1 MLVLGNN
8 LEEIIKP
15 GRKEIDYYNDYNQL
29 INQCLGRGLN
39 KNDIGFYT
47 EKHHIFPRCLGGMDK
62 DDNYVLLSALEH
74 IVAHILLSRSYPN
87 NTKLLSA
94 ALTVIFM
101 GKDFN
106 IDKETLSN
114 IKKIRYAARN
124 REAFGLHRYR
134 PVVCHDEEF
143 NVVRVYPSNSLCKDD
158 GFAPATIDLVI
169 SGVYSSSGGYCWSS
183 LEDFEENYPEKLIEF
198 NKLDKSDWPELI
210 KKEKRD
216 SGTFK
221 KSELLFRKTRKS
233 IVCTDENNNVIK
245 IYKTARGVSEDSI
258 SGNEV
263 AKSIETGKPFHNHY
277 WHLYSIFEKE
287 YPEKLEIFFKSGPA
301 GIVNKGISTARKDK
315 IVCYDSDNNIIRV
328 YDKLA
333 EAKLDGFV
341 EGSISSALNLQEKTH
356 YTNEYKGYFW
366 TKLSK
371 WKDDDKLKKY
381 NQQLD
386 SGCLPKL
393 NIKPFRSKIV
403 RCSDLNGNIEKL
415 YLSIGNVRED
425 KIHHQNLFRHLKSDK
440 AKGTHSIYNNSYWY
454 YYDEFKEL
462 FPEQLKQ
469 YEENNKSIFYE

>member
-1 MLVLGNN
+1 MLDIENN

-29 INQCLGRGLN
+29 VNQCLERGLN
-39 KNDIGFYT
+39 KNNLPFYT
-47 EKHHIFPRCLGGMDK
+47 EKHHILPRCLYGKNEDN
-62 DDNYVLLSALEH
+62 NYVLFSALEH
-74 IVAHILLSRSYPN
+74 IVAHILLSRSYPDN
-87 NTKLLSA
+87 SKLFMA
-94 ALTVIFM
+94 ATVVIFTS
-101 GKDFN
+101 N
-106 IDKETLSN
+106 NSN
-114 IKKIRYAARN
+114 INLNEILEIEKVRKAAKN
-124 REAFGLHRYR
+124 RETFGLYRYR

-143 NVVRVYPSNSLCKDD
+143 NIIRSYPSINLCKDD
-158 GFAPATIDLVI
+158 GFVPATIDLVI
-169 SGVYSSSGGYCWSS
+169 SGVYNTSGGCYWSS
-183 LEDFEENYPEKLIEF
+183 LEDFEENHPEKLIEF
-198 NKLDKSDWPELI
+198 NKLSKSEWPELI

-216 SGTFK
+216 SKTFK
-221 KSELLFRKTRKS
+221 KIELQFRKTRKS

-245 IYKTARGVSEDSI
+245 IYRTSYDVIMDNI
-258 SGNEV
+258 SQFEV

-277 WHLYSIFEKE
+277 WHLYNTFERD
-287 YPEKLEIFFKSGPA
+287 YSNKLNIFFEFGAA
-301 GIVNKGISTARKDK
+301 GEINKGVSKKPKDK
-315 IVCYDSDNNIIRV
+315 IICYDNDSNIIRI
-328 YDKLA
+328 YNKLLDT
-333 EAKLDGFV
+333 KLDGFV
-341 EGSISSALNLQEKTH
+341 ESSVSSALNLQEKTH

-371 WKDDDKLKKY
+371 WEDDDKLRKY

-393 NIKPFRSKIV
+393 NIKSFRTKIV

-425 KIHHQNLFRHLKSDK
+425 KIHHQNLFRHLKTDK
-440 AKGTHSIYNNSYWY
+440 VKGTHSIYNNSYWY